1 MITLIRPLLVTF
13 VQTKAVKELIIS
25 LLEKLA
31 ASTDTELDD
40 QAVAIVKKGLDM

>member
-1 MITLIRPLLVTF
+1 MLVLIRPILVSF

-31 ASTDTELDD
+31 ASTSTELDD

>member
-1 MITLIRPLLVTF
+1 MLVLIRPILVSF

-31 ASTDTELDD
+31 ANTDTQLDD
-40 QAVAIVKKGLDM
+40 QAVAIVKKGLGM